1 MKLSDFEIK
10 EFYNYKIRS
19 VVENNIEMFF
29 ASDLI
34 KQYNSVHNTNKKLK
48 KYLETKQAHDL
59 LLELN
64 KIKEAPKSG
73 IFENSTKFWNIP
85 GIIRSIRQI
94 KIFGNTFM

>member
-34 KQYNSVHNTNKKLK
+34 KQYNSVYNTNKK
-48 KYLETKQAHDL
+48 
-59 LLELN
+59 
-64 KIKEAPKSG
+64 IKE
-73 IFENSTKFWNIP
+73 IFRDKTS
-85 GIIRSIRQI
+85 S
-94 KIFGNTFM
+94 